1 MTCGIRFLARLSSLV
16 VGAALVLCASPAPLV
31 AQGQATTGIIRGV
44 VTDPNGAPV
53 ANASVILHEA
63 HTNFTRTLT
72 TDAGG
77 NFTGTLLPLGTY
89 DVTARS
95 VGFAEVKRTG
105 ISLGVGET
113 VALRLPLAAVTL
125 AAVTVEATQPVVNV
139 TQSAAATPL
148 SAEAVTGLPNNG
160 RNFINLT
167 LLTPNVAIVQ
177 GPDGD
182 ELTVAGQRGIHN
194 NVSVD
199 GADFNNSFFGE
210 QRGGQRPAFT
220 FNLDAVQELVVVAG
234 GANAEFGRSSGG
246 FVNVITKSGTNETR
260 GSLHYFG
267 KFDAVSGTPEHTSP
281 SGQVQKFN
289 PDFSQ
294 NQFGFTLG
302 GPLKRDKVFYFLAY
316 DQQIYD
322 DVKQKSRPP
331 SPQLDSLKTF
341 LAGRYPELANEF
353 GPISRTNN
361 ARAALAKFDFRLS
374 ERHNLSL
381 KYNYTWAEQKNGTF
395 DVDTWGASANGLEQ
409 SHSHAVNGSLV
420 SFLSSRTSNEL
431 RFQFS
436 REDRPRPYDG
446 PNNHLGDTVG
456 VSSIFGSGVP
466 FHDTDVDP
474 LHSLRFG
481 LPFFLPIRDDHDTRV
496 QLLDNVS
503 ISRGNHLIKFGG
515 EWNRTSTTQVFVG
528 FAGGRMAFTSVHG
541 FENFVNQ
548 GSHYIECSDN
558 TSGVYP
564 LFNCSGGATI
574 TGPVILYLQQSGV
587 GSNTVE
593 QAGTQTITQNELA
606 VFLQDTWKPSA
617 KLTLNYGLRWEA
629 QIEPDPI
636 TPPSQVY
643 FAPWIDSTVVGPKG
657 RVTFP
662 SDGTIPSDKKMWQ
675 PRLGLAWDPNANGQQ
690 VFRFNAGLFYARIPG
705 LNLASV
711 RSTNGSLGQTLFGS
725 SGTVGFLPP
734 PAFDSL
740 LPLSTGTPFQPTVYV
755 VDRNFQ
761 NPRTFNVTVGYERQ
775 IANDLAASI
784 SYTHARTDHLTRFI
798 NRNDPRFFNDT
809 IGPFQ
814 SGPRAIGTLFSVESS
829 AKSRYN
835 GVTIGLKRVLDPN
848 FQFDINYTL
857 SFDKSDDDNER
868 DPFTFRYAQVDSL
881 DKEYNWSD
889 RDQRHRLNGWFLA
902 KVAGFFVNNR
912 VSYYSAQPASEKC
925 GVGNVGNGQR
935 ASSPQDRICR
945 DGAAPDS
952 GRILLRN
959 TIRKDN
965 AYFSWDIRISRPF
978 PAGARGQLEA
988 IIEIFNVTNAD
999 NFRDPASGTTY
1010 KNFDGTIRSG
1020 LGDPRQ
1026 LQAGVRWVF

>member
-1 MTCGIRFLARLSSLV
+1 MTCGTRFLARLSSFV
-16 VGAALVLCASPAPLV
+16 VGAALVLFGSPAPLG

-53 ANASVILHEA
+53 ANATVILHEGQ
-63 HTNFTRTLT
+63 TNFTRTLT
-72 TDAGG
+72 TDAAG

-95 VGFAEVKRTG
+95 VGYAEVKRTG
-105 ISLGVGET
+105 IALGVGET

-148 SAEAVTGLPNNG
+148 DAAAVTGLPNNG

-199 GADFNNSFFGE
+199 GADFNNPFFGE

-246 FVNVITKSGTNETR
+246 FVNVITKSGTNALR
-260 GSLHYFG
+260 GTVHYFG

-281 SGQVQKFN
+281 TGVITKFE

-302 GPLKRDKVFYFLAY
+302 GPIKRDRAFFFLAY

-322 DVKQKSRPP
+322 EVKQKNRVSTPA
-331 SPQLDSLKTF
+331 SDSLETF
-341 LAGRYPELANEF
+341 LAARYPELASDF
-353 GPISRTNN
+353 SPIARTND

-374 ERHNLSL
+374 DRHNLSL
-381 KYNYTWAEQKNGTF
+381 KYNYTWSEQKNGTF
-395 DVDTWGASANGLEQ
+395 DVDTWGVSANGLEKDR
-409 SHSHAVNGSLV
+409 SHAVNGSLV
-420 SFLSSRTSNEL
+420 SFLSSRTSNEF
-431 RFQFS
+431 RFQYS
-436 REDRPRPYDG
+436 REDRPRPYTG
-446 PNNHLGDTVG
+446 AINHLGDTTG
-456 VSSIFGSGVP
+456 VSSIFGAAVP
-466 FHDTDVDP
+466 FHDTDIDTA
-474 LHSLRFG
+474 SAFRIG
-481 LPFFLPIRDDHDTRV
+481 MPFFLPISDDHDTRV

-503 ISRGNHLIKFGG
+503 FARGNHLFKFGG
-515 EWNRTSTTQVFVG
+515 EWNRTATTQVFVG
-528 FAGGRMAFTSVHG
+528 FANGRIAFNSVTG
-541 FENFVNQ
+541 FINYVTL
-548 GSHYIECSDN
+548 GSGYRECANGIPS
-558 TSGVYP
+558 TTGSCPGSTVV
-564 LFNCSGGATI
+564 
-574 TGPVILYLQQSGV
+574 GPVNLYLQQAGV
-587 GSNTVE
+587 GSTTVE
-593 QAGTQTITQNELA
+593 QAGTQTITQNEFALY
-606 VFLQDTWKPSA
+606 LQDTWKPSA

-643 FAPWIDSTVVGPKG
+643 FARWIDSTVTNARGSF
-657 RVTFP
+657 TFP

-675 PRLGLAWDPNANGQQ
+675 PRLGIAWDPNADGRQ
-690 VFRFNAGLFYARIPG
+690 VLRFNAGIYYARIPG
-705 LNLASV
+705 LNLASA
-711 RSTNGSLGQTLFGS
+711 RSTNGSLGQTRFGS
-725 SGTVGFLPP
+725 NVFGLPV
-734 PAFDSL
+734 PAYDSL
-740 LPLSTGTPFQPTVYV
+740 LPPTTGTPFVPDVYV
-755 VDRNFQ
+755 FDRNFQ
-761 NPRTFNVTVGYERQ
+761 NPRTINLTVGYERQ
-775 IANDLAASI
+775 VANDLSASI
-784 SYTHARTDHLTRFI
+784 SYTHARGDHLTRFI
-798 NRNDPRFFNDT
+798 NRNDAAFGNPFGGFASG
-809 IGPFQ
+809 GPFD
-814 SGPRAIGTLFSVESS
+814 IGTLWTVESS

-835 GVTIGLKRVLDPN
+835 GVTVGLRRVLDPRL
-848 FQFDINYTL
+848 QFDVNYTL

-868 DPFTFRYAQVDSL
+868 DPFTLRYAKVDSL
-881 DKEYNWSD
+881 GREYNWSD
-889 RDQRHRLNGWFLA
+889 RDQRHRVNGWMLA
-902 KVAGFFVNNR
+902 KVYGFYFNNR
-912 VSYYSAQPASEKC
+912 VSYYSAQPASETC
-925 GVGNVGNGQR
+925 VGNQPSGIR
-935 ASSPQDRICR
+935 AVSPQQRICA
-945 DGAAPDS
+945 DGH
-952 GRILLRN
+952 ILLRN

-988 IIEIFNVTNAD
+988 MVEIFNVTNAD

-1026 LQAGVRWVF
+1026 LQAGVRWIF